1 MIAESIALYLLSPL
15 STALLLGLV
24 AGGAGLLGRRRT
36 ALTLACVGFALLW
49 VCSTPWVAEQLR
61 ADLEGRYPALTP
73 QATPAADAILVLG
86 GAVAGAKPPERPT
99 LTLGQASTRVWHA
112 AALYRA
118 GKARWVVVAAGNRPE
133 HAMEQVEA
141 EAIEEML
148 VQLGVP
154 PSAIVQEGASRSTR
168 ENARN
173 VQPLLQ
179 QLGARRVLLV
189 TSALHMPRAL
199 QTFETIWRGAG
210 PQLIP
215 AVTDVKGSAETLGT
229 LEVWFPSLDAL
240 LSVTRSLKEFA
251 GMAAL
256 AISQ

>member
-1 MIAESIALYLLSPL
+1 MIAESVILYLLSPL
-15 STALLLGLV
+15 SAALLLGL
-24 AGGAGLLGRRRT
+24 AGGVAGLLGRRRT
-36 ALTLACVGFALLW
+36 ALTLACIGFILLW
-49 VCSTPWVAEQLR
+49 ACATPWVAEQLR
-61 ADLEGRYPALTP
+61 ADLEGQYPALTP
-73 QATPAADAILVLG
+73 KATPAADAILVLG

-99 LTLGQASTRVWHA
+99 LVLGQASTRVWHA

-133 HAMEQVEA
+133 HALEQVEA
-141 EAIEEML
+141 DAIKEVL

-154 PSAIVQEGASRSTR
+154 ISAIIQEGASRTTR

-173 VQPLLQ
+173 VRPLLER
-179 QLGARRVLLV
+179 LGARRVLLV

-199 QTFETIWRGAG
+199 QTFETVWNGTG

-215 AVTDVKGSAETLGT
+215 AVTDVKGPLATLGS

-240 LSVTRSLKEFA
+240 LSVTKSLKEFA

-256 AISQ
+256 AIIQ